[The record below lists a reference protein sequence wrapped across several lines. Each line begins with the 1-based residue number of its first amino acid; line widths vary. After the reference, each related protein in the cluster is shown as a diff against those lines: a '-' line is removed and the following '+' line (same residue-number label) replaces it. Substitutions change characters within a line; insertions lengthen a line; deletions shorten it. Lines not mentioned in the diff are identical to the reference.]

1 MLRRSALLLA
11 LLGVA
16 LPALAAPQK
25 FLTGEIEA
33 SAEAHFAGVPENGYA
48 PVWVELRNAGSRP
61 REVTIGF
68 DAYHQPGK
76 VRRRVRLDA
85 NERRVVHLPV
95 LTTTRVGELFV
106 DPHGATPP
114 GRVGLSFQSAPVKP
128 LAVLGTEDQFDRFL
142 NRVAGEQR
150 PEAMY
155 FDRPQLP
162 DLLASYIGV
171 RAVLLLDASAVSL
184 EPSQR
189 AALEAYALTG
199 GEVVFALDAAAGP
212 AALDQWRAAPHT
224 THDEL
229 GFGRVRVCP
238 FSESCAQ
245 DLDSEPWTNRVAQGF
260 QPKRRVLGGHQ
271 FAQYVDD
278 DHQFG
283 SAKHYKL
290 LTHTGEPPV
299 GAFLVIILLFAT
311 AIGPLNFLFARRH
324 GRHLLLVTIPALAL
338 VTCTGI
344 GAYGIASDGLFT
356 VHERVLSATLLD
368 SQRHQATTI
377 AVTGVYAALS
387 PGEAKFPA
395 QHAFVPGPD
404 SSVDISF
411 DWTNGQAIGG
421 DFIPSRSYRER
432 ASAAVQPTRA
442 RLTLAAGG
450 VENALGEEILDG
462 LARVDGRY
470 VSFGSVPRDGRA
482 PVQDVSEQD
491 ATQRLSDLA
500 REFEGRFHEQIRQR
514 VFGRLPAEGEF
525 VALLPNSPFLTA
537 GGYQP
542 VRQPGVNVVRGRLER

>member
-1 MLRRSALLLA
+1 MLRRSALLLPLVLA
-11 LLGVA
+11 S

-33 SAEAHFAGVPENGYA
+33 SAEAHFAGVPEHGYA

-95 LTTTRVGELFV
+95 LATTRVGELSV
-106 DPHGATPP
+106 DPHSATPS
-114 GRVGLSFQSAPVKP
+114 GRLGLSFQSAPDKP
-128 LAVLGTEDQFDRFL
+128 LAVLGTEDQLDRFL
-142 NRVAGEQR
+142 SRVPGEQR

-162 DLLASYIGV
+162 DLLASYVGV
-171 RAVLLLDASAVSL
+171 RAVLLLDASASSL
-184 EPSQR
+184 EPAQR
-189 AALEAYALTG
+189 AALEAYAQTG
-199 GEVVFALDAAAGP
+199 GEVMFALDAAAGRVV
-212 AALDQWRAAPHT
+212 LDQWRAAPHT
-224 THDEL
+224 TIDDL
-229 GFGRVRVCP
+229 GFGRIRVCRDGDA
-238 FSESCAQ
+238 CARAIS
-245 DLDSEPWTNRVAQGF
+245 SEPWPDRVAQGLHN
-260 QPKRRVLGGHQ
+260 QRQAPSRHILHAGPL
-271 FAQYVDD
+271 
-278 DHQFG
+278 QFG
-283 SAKHYKL
+283 AAKHDRL
-290 LTHTGEPPV
+290 LTHVGEPPV

-311 AIGPLNFLFARRH
+311 AIGPINFLFARRH

-344 GAYGIASDGLFT
+344 GTYGIASDGLFT

-368 SQRHQATTI
+368 SQRHQAATI

-387 PGEAKFPA
+387 PGEAKFPS
-395 QHAFVPGPD
+395 QHAFVPGID
-404 SSVDISF
+404 SRVDASF
-411 DWTNGQAIGG
+411 DWTDGQAIGG

-450 VENALGEEILDG
+450 VENALGEEVLRG

-470 VSFGSVPRDGRA
+470 VAFDSVPRDGRA

-491 ATQRLSDLA
+491 AKQRISDLA

-514 VFGRLPAEGEF
+514 VFGQLPAEGEF
-525 VALLPNSPFLTA
+525 VALLPHSPFLPA
-537 GGYQP
+537 DGYEP
-542 VRQPGVNVVRGRLER
+542 ERQPGLNVVRGRLER